1 MVQPLT
7 TKEQTSLA
15 VQLPFMVD
23 EILAVLWDMEHYDA
37 VEHEKD
43 GHIKQHLDDIPQ
55 APQDCED
62 MKNGLFRFG
71 LKPENVITFPD
82 KTFKGMRKT
91 YREEVEVRLKAGKLS
106 KPPVNYFVVHVFAGH
121 GM

>member
-1 MVQPLT
+1 
-7 TKEQTSLA
+7 
-15 VQLPFMVD
+15 MVD

-62 MKNGLFRFG
+62 MKNALFRFG
-71 LKPENVITFPD
+71 LKPEDVITFPD
-82 KTFKGMRKT
+82 KTFKGMRNT
-91 YREEVEVRLKAGKLS
+91 YMKEIYSRLSAGNKR

>member
-7 TKEQTSLA
+7 TKESISFA
-15 VQLPFMVD
+15 SQLPFMVD

-62 MKNGLFRFG
+62 MKNALFRFG
-71 LKPENVITFPD
+71 LKPEDVITFPD

-91 YREEVEVRLKAGKLS
+91 YREEV
-106 KPPVNYFVVHVFAGH
+106 
-121 GM
+121 